1 MKKLINRVNYVL
13 NGEDG
18 ASNVEI
24 IVWFSVVFVIA
35 TVLFVFKDTVKDFIG
50 DINNRIGGLDI
61 TESNPGN
68 VGANTGSGRN

>member
-1 MKKLINRVNYVL
+1 MKNLLNRANYVL

-35 TVLFVFKDTVKDFIG
+35 TLLFLFRDSVTGFIEK
-50 DINNRIGGLDI
+50 I
-61 TESNPGN
+61 TGN
-68 VGANTGSGRN
+68 VDGLETE

>member
-1 MKKLINRVNYVL
+1 MKNLLNRANYVL

-35 TVLFVFKDTVKDFIG
+35 TLLFLFRDSVTSFITK
-50 DINNRIGGLDI
+50 I
-61 TESNPGN
+61 TGN
-68 VGANTGSGRN
+68 VDGLETN

>member
-1 MKKLINRVNYVL
+1 MKNLINRANYVL

-35 TVLFVFKDTVKDFIG
+35 TVLFLFKDSVVAFINK
-50 DINNRIGGLDI
+50 ITNRVSSL
-61 TESNPGN
+61 ES
-68 VGANTGSGRN
+68 

>member
-1 MKKLINRVNYVL
+1 MKNLLNRANYVL

-35 TVLFVFKDTVKDFIG
+35 TVLFIFRGSVEKFIR
-50 DINNRIGGLDI
+50 DIA
-61 TESNPGN
+61 GN
-68 VGANTGSGRN
+68 VDGLSRE

>member
-1 MKKLINRVNYVL
+1 MKNLLNRANYVL

-35 TVLFVFKDTVKDFIG
+35 TLLFLFRDSVTGFIEK
-50 DINNRIGGLDI
+50 I
-61 TESNPGN
+61 TEN
-68 VGANTGSGRN
+68 VDGLETE